1 MELLEGVKIFVFCF
15 VIIIILD
22 LIWVGLIMNK
32 FYKKELGTLGRIENG
47 SLKANIPAT
56 IGVYILLAL
65 GLVFFVFNPSSIV
78 SLAAL
83 RGALLGLV
91 IYGVYELTN
100 YAVLNNWSSKIVI
113 VDTVWGIVICS
124 LTSIIVTIIL
134 RYV

>member
-1 MELLEGVKIFVFCF
+1 MELLEGAKIFAFCF
-15 VIIIILD
+15 IIIIILD
-22 LIWVGLIMNK
+22 LVWVGLIMNK

-65 GLVFFVFNPSSIV
+65 GLVVFVFSSSSGV

-83 RGALLGLV
+83 RGAILGLV
-91 IYGVYELTN
+91 VYGVYELTN

-113 VDTVWGIVICS
+113 VDTVWGVVICG
-124 LTSIIVTIIL
+124 LTSGIVAILL